1 MTPTAIAFWLRY
13 ESLDNSDNL
22 PEPGVIAGRMKYQL
36 LKTISIIPILTMVM
50 LMTSNVQA
58 DALPSL
64 PPCPAK
70 PNCVSSQAADKHHI
84 EPFKFSG
91 ESGPAF
97 GKLRKLLAGRSDTK
111 LISTDDKT
119 IRVEFRTLLGFV
131 DDGLFVLD
139 FANRLIHIR
148 SAARLG
154 YWDLGKNRSRMEEIR
169 QSFERVP

>member
-1 MTPTAIAFWLRY
+1 MKRPFFTLLAMAI
-13 ESLDNSDNL
+13 
-22 PEPGVIAGRMKYQL
+22 
-36 LKTISIIPILTMVM
+36 

-58 DALPSL
+58 GSVPTLPS
-64 PPCPAK
+64 CPAS
-70 PNCVSSQAADKHHI
+70 PNCVSSQATDSHRI
-84 EPFKFSG
+84 EPFKVTENSALVF
-91 ESGPAF
+91 E
-97 GKLRKLLAGRSDTK
+97 KLRKLLAGRSDTTV
-111 LISTDDKT
+111 ISTDDTT

-139 FANRLIHIR
+139 SANGLIHIR